1 MDFKASEFTFQLN
14 RLCIVSCSAMSIIL
28 DEQQPYISVPKVG
41 WKLLVMMYNCVTK
54 EVLLFCTD
62 FLYLCTGL
70 LWFQRLQNGDS
81 VPFSTLELFL
91 RVFLKSAFFFF
102 FETSWLHCLK
112 MIQWKHFV
120 LRYANPFLPPNLFEN
135 SEKKSSYLIVFHI
148 HETHFSAEYFIL
160 LVFIFLINGNCFL
173 PAVS

>member
-1 MDFKASEFTFQLN
+1 MHCLLLCHVNNFRWAATLHLSPQSRLKAVGDDVQLCHEGSSPFLH
-14 RLCIVSCSAMSIIL
+14 RFLVIMYRSSL
-28 DEQQPYISVPKVG
+28 VPKTPKWWLCALFNFG
-41 WKLLVMMYNCVTK
+41 TISKGFF
-54 EVLLFCTD
+54 EVCI
-62 FLYLCTGL
+62 
-70 LWFQRLQNGDS
+70 
-81 VPFSTLELFL
+81 
-91 RVFLKSAFFFF
+91 FFF

-160 LVFIFLINGNCFL
+160 LVFIFLINGNCFV